1 VGILAGVGIVLLAVI
16 LDRTSKAAL
25 SRIDKNHSAR

>member
-1 VGILAGVGIVLLAVI
+1 LLAVM

-25 SRIDKNHSAR
+25 SRIDRTKNEM